1 MWRLSCN
8 WHCKNRIYLRCL
20 LWKVGTVPNISMTTV
35 VDGSFGAKNKCK
47 CPSFSLSFD
56 KEHVFH
62 TNICNRYM
70 GKKSKAQVFF
80 LLDITYQLWKSHVKI
95 ALLSSK
101 AASGSWESTGS
112 AYRRFPK

>member
-1 MWRLSCN
+1 M
-8 WHCKNRIYLRCL
+8 
-20 LWKVGTVPNISMTTV
+20 V
-35 VDGSFGAKNKCK
+35 VSALKINAGALV
-47 CPSFSLSFD
+47 FSLSFD